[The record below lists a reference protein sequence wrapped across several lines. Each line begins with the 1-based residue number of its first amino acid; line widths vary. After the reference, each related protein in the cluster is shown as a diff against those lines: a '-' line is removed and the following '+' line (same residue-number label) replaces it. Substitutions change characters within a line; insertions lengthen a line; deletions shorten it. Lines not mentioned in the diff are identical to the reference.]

1 MPKNSGPNSF
11 AAEVKVLSRVDRD
24 SVMKMMLVMEKVA
37 VPKNLETAVGLP
49 ASMLARMACG
59 TLHCVP
65 CCLLGVKHG
74 SSRNLYICNLI
85 HVKDGFVLC

>member
-37 VPKNLETAVGLP
+37 VPKNLDTAVGLP
-49 ASMLARMACG
+49 ASMLAKMACG
-59 TLHCVP
+59 TLHIYTRV
-65 CCLLGVKHG
+65 LGLPNQKQRVEFFWA
-74 SSRNLYICNLI
+74 C
-85 HVKDGFVLC
+85 